1 MSIIPDLPEFVISI
15 INGHLQAVLLWFSN
29 YVYTQLL
36 KRAED
41 ELLVKARPVLDF
53 TAVEIACADYHHT
66 AGPGAPPTHR
76 VSRLVRA
83 LLVRYL
89 FDWSYRQ
96 LEFQIR
102 FNLVVKW
109 FVGYPIFA
117 AGPDHS
123 TLERFEVWV
132 VKHQHRVYF
141 DEILRQIDADFPEE
155 RDKPQIG
162 DTFAMQ
168 ANAAKESL
176 IRLIRHTC
184 QRLLSALADVDPEAH
199 ARVTAQL
206 DHAALFGTADEPG
219 EYRLDPA
226 GRQQRL
232 QSTVRA
238 ALQCARLV
246 QAQLDTT
253 PGLSAAARVNVN
265 PWLQHLDKI
274 LADEVRITPDLSA
287 VAQAGAAG
295 EDVQVT
301 ELPKD
306 QKGSYRIG
314 SATDPDATYRVH
326 DDQVDFGY
334 NVSVAAT
341 KNFVREIRADTGAQP
356 DPVAIPDLLTAQ
368 SKHHD
373 LTPDKLIYDAA
384 AGTGKTYARVHDAT
398 AGQTQLVSP
407 LISHQKPT
415 GRFGPDDF
423 ILSEDGVTL
432 TCPNGR
438 ASDTAYRSGSGDGR
452 NFRFFVDQCAG
463 CPFWHQCRDP
473 DANPHGMRQVFI
485 SDHRPLVEAA
495 QAYNQT
501 DAFKADMKLRPLIE
515 RIIAALTRYNG
526 ARRARSRGQP
536 KADFQAKMNA
546 TAANIKRWLRLRDLR
561 DGLAT

>member
-1 MSIIPDLPEFVISI
+1 MSIIPELPEFVISI
-15 INGHLQAVLLWFSN
+15 INGHLNALLLWFSD
-29 YVYTQLL
+29 YVYTQVL

-41 ELLVKARPVLDF
+41 ELLVKLQPLLDL
-53 TAVEIACADYHHT
+53 TAVEEACVDYHHT
-66 AGPGAPPTHR
+66 AGPGAPPTHS
-76 VSRLVRA
+76 VPQLVRA

-102 FNLVVKW
+102 FNLIVKG

-117 AGPDHS
+117 AGPDHT

-132 VKHQHRVYF
+132 LEHQHRVYF
-141 DEILRQIDADFPEE
+141 DEVLHQIDADFPEE

-184 QRLLSALADVDPEAH
+184 QCLLSALAAVDADAH

-206 DHAALFGTADEPG
+206 DHAALFGPDDEPG
-219 EYRLDPA
+219 EYRLDQA

-232 QSTVRA
+232 QTTVRA
-238 ALQCARLV
+238 ALRCARLV

-253 PGLSAAARVNVN
+253 PGLSAAARDSVT

-274 LADEVRITPDLSA
+274 LADEVRITADA
-287 VAQAGAAG
+287 TG
-295 EDVQVT
+295 EEIQVT

-341 KNFVREIRADTGAQP
+341 ENFIREIRADTGAQP

-368 SKHHD
+368 IEHHD

-384 AGTGKTYARVHDAT
+384 AGTGKTYARVHEAT
-398 AGQTQLVSP
+398 DGQTQLVSP
-407 LISHQKPT
+407 LISHEKPT
-415 GRFGPDDF
+415 GRFGPDNF
-423 ILSEDGVTL
+423 TLSEDGTTL
-432 TCPNGR
+432 TCPNDQ
-438 ASDTAYRSGSGDGR
+438 ASDTAYRSGSGEGR
-452 NFRFFVDQCAG
+452 NFRFFADQC
-463 CPFWHQCRDP
+463 
-473 DANPHGMRQVFI
+473 
-485 SDHRPLVEAA
+485 
-495 QAYNQT
+495 
-501 DAFKADMKLRPLIE
+501 
-515 RIIAALTRYNG
+515 
-526 ARRARSRGQP
+526 
-536 KADFQAKMNA
+536 
-546 TAANIKRWLRLRDLR
+546 RLSLL
-561 DGLAT
+561 GPMS